1 MTYLLSSLAVFFAVI
16 AAFTPSLPA
25 LIPRIG
31 LLPLYRLRLFR
42 PALIITAWALAIAAF
57 ITSPSSF
64 VALLFVLLLS
74 IPTIILEPQR
84 IFVSLDD
91 PKHVPPSQANL
102 REEALVL
109 GFEEDGYA
117 AAWPLE
123 TLAPRHLIN
132 DQVGDTPLLVA
143 Y

>member
-1 MTYLLSSLAVFFAVI
+1 MTYLLSTLAVFFAVI
-16 AAFTPSLPA
+16 AAFTPSIPG

-31 LLPLYRLRLFR
+31 LLPLYRLRLIR
-42 PALIITAWALAIAAF
+42 AVLIITAWTLAIAAF
-57 ITSPSSF
+57 IATPSSF
-64 VALLFVLLLS
+64 VALPFVLLLS

-84 IFVSLDD
+84 VFISLDD
-91 PKHVPPSQANL
+91 PKHVPAAQANL

-117 AAWPLE
+117 AAWPFE

-132 DQVGDTPLLVA
+132 DQGGDTPLLVA